1 MFLARPYMRMC
12 AGVWVR
18 ARVRGCVVLVL
29 ILHTVVYYFKGT
41 HEYVFVCFIVVFC
54 YVRHLERIYAFAP
67 YKDHSD
73 WLITITSSKMKM

>member
-1 MFLARPYMRMC
+1 MHVCGGVGAR
-12 AGVWVR
+12 AG
-18 ARVRGCVVLVL
+18 VRGCVVLVL
-29 ILHTVVYYFKGT
+29 LLHTVAYYFKGT